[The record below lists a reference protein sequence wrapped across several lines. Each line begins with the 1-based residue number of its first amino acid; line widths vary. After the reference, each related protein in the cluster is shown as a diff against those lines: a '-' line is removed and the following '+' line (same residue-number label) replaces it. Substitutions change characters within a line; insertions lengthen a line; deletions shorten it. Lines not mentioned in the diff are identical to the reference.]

1 MKLQVKLAGVIK
13 NAMNLFSYDSS
24 YNFCYERDVYSHF
37 NNASVNDLIILKA
50 IYILDIKNIL

>member
-1 MKLQVKLAGVIK
+1 MKLAGVIK

-37 NNASVNDLIILKA
+37 NNASVNNLIILKA